1 MDPRHA
7 VLFEPI
13 QIGPKTLPNR
23 FYQVPHASGF
33 GVERPQVQA
42 AFRAIKAEGGWG
54 GVCVDY
60 TSISLECEE
69 SPAVSAL
76 FWDDDDAKALGITAD
91 AVHAHGS
98 LAGIEL
104 FHGGAHSENG
114 QSRAIRVAPT
124 QRRSHV
130 FWSGLAKE
138 MDADDIARVQREW
151 VEAALR
157 AKDVGF
163 DIIYVY
169 GAHGYLLSQFFSTVL
184 NERTDQY
191 GGSLENRG
199 RFWLETLEA
208 VRSAVGDDCAIATR
222 IPVSGREHLPG
233 IEIDDMLELIRM
245 ASPLVDLFDVN
256 VGIWEEDSGTS
267 RYYPEGHERPWTD
280 RVREATDKPVVGV
293 GRYTSADLMAEIV
306 RTRALDIIGAAR
318 PAIADPFL
326 PTKIREGR
334 LHEIRECTGSNV
346 CIAREE
352 TYNQV
357 ACIQNATAGEE
368 FRRGWHPELFTRAAN
383 ADRAV
388 LVVGAGPAGMECAM
402 VLGKRGFEAVHL
414 VEAASEI
421 GGSLRWTRQ
430 LPTLGDWGRITD
442 YRSIQLDALDNVE
455 VITGRRL
462 SPADVLDY
470 GAHLVVVATGA
481 AWRGDGVQPE
491 HPDIEGASAD
501 LDHVMTPEQ
510 VMLAG
515 KRPPSA
521 GGSPGAVVVYDC
533 DGYFVG
539 AGVAEQL
546 AGEGYDVHL
555 VTPHSI
561 VSPLSDATLEG
572 LTLRPHLHSVG
583 VTSHRDVAV
592 TEVSTEGVRGEDE
605 FGRPWQ
611 LAASGVVLVTQRQSN
626 DDLYR
631 ALRRDSDAL
640 DAAGIEAVYAIG
652 DSVAPRPIS
661 ESVFDGHRLAREI
674 DSPDPMRPLPYLRE
688 RVVR

>member
-1 MDPRHA
+1 M
-7 VLFEPI
+7 LFEPI
-13 QIGPKTLPNR
+13 QIGPKILPNR

-33 GVERPQVQA
+33 GVERPKTQA

-60 TSISLECEE
+60 TSVSLESEE

-76 FWDDDDAKALGITAD
+76 FWDDDDAKALGMTAD
-91 AVHAHGS
+91 AVHAYGS

-104 FHGGAHSENG
+104 FHGGGHSENG
-114 QSRAIRVAPT
+114 QSRAIRVVPT

-130 FWSGLAKE
+130 FWGGLAKE
-138 MDADDIARVQREW
+138 MDAGDITRVKEEW
-151 VEAALR
+151 VAAAKR
-157 AKDVGF
+157 ARDVGF
-163 DIIYVY
+163 DIVYVY

-199 RFWLETLEA
+199 RFWMEVLEA
-208 VRSAVGDDCAIATR
+208 VRDAVGDDCAIATR
-222 IPVSGREHLPG
+222 IPVSGRDHLPG
-233 IEIDDMLELIRM
+233 IETDDMLELIRM

-293 GRYTSADLMAEIV
+293 GRYTSPDLMAEIV

-334 LHEIRECTGSNV
+334 LDDIRECTGSNV

-352 TYNQV
+352 TYNHV

-368 FRRGWHPELFTRAAN
+368 FRRGWHPELFTRARN
-383 ADRAV
+383 ADRAC
-388 LVVGAGPAGMECAM
+388 LVVGAGPAGMECAV

-414 VEAASEI
+414 VEAAPEI
-421 GGSLRWTRQ
+421 GGNLRWTRQ

-442 YRSIQLDALDNVE
+442 HRAIALAKLPNVE
-455 VITGRRL
+455 VISGRRL
-462 SPADVLDY
+462 SAADVLDY
-470 GAHLVVVATGA
+470 GAALVVVATGA
-481 AWRGDGVQPE
+481 PWRGDGVQPE
-491 HPDIEGASAD
+491 HSDLVGADAD
-501 LDHVMTPEQ
+501 LPHVMTPEQ
-510 VMLAG
+510 VMLEG
-515 KRPPSA
+515 KRPRSN
-521 GGSPGAVVVYDC
+521 GSHGTLVVYDA
-533 DGYFVG
+533 DGYYAG
-539 AGVAEQL
+539 SGVAEQL

-555 VTPHSI
+555 VTPFGI
-561 VSPLSDATLEG
+561 VSPQSDASLEG
-572 LTLRPHLHSVG
+572 LTLRPHLHEVG
-583 VTSHRDVAV
+583 VTIHRDVV
-592 TEVSTEGVRGEDE
+592 MTEVTPDAVRGEDE
-605 FGRPWQ
+605 FGRPWS
-611 LAASGVVLVTQRQSN
+611 LATSGVVLVTQRAS
-626 DDLYR
+626 DDGLYR
-631 ALRRDSDAL
+631 ELTADPSALE
-640 DAAGIEAVYAIG
+640 AAGIEAVYAIG
-652 DSVAPRPIS
+652 DAIAPRPIS
-661 ESVFDGHRLAREI
+661 EAIFDGHRLAREI

-688 RVVR
+688 RIAML